1 MIDVDKIVQE
11 QAEKLKDMPE
21 EQRENTIDMMTA
33 FGNFMNFIWKNNERK
48 DDGQN
53 K

>member
-1 MIDVDKIVQE
+1 MIDADKIVQE

-21 EQRENTIDMMTA
+21 EQKQNVVDMMTA
-33 FGNFMNFIWKNNERK
+33 FGNFLNCFWRNNERRGN
-48 DDGQN
+48 GQD

>member
-21 EQRENTIDMMTA
+21 EQKQNAVDMMTA
-33 FGNFMNFIWKNNERK
+33 LGNFMNCIWKNNKRK